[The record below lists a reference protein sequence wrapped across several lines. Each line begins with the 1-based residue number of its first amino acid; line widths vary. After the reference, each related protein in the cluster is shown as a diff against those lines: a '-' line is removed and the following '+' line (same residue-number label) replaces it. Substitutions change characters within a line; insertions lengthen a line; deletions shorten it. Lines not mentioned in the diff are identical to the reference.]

1 MFFTSDPP
9 CGRPC
14 VCHPALLQV
23 RRTRSNTAAT
33 ASADGGKRG
42 NADERSICGGNEFVD
57 NSFLVDLGEWMVDQL
72 DSRISMD
79 KHVWRKCTHR

>member
-9 CGRPC
+9 CGRPY